1 MSGCFGRP
9 ASGEKKFKRTKVVTN
24 HTDIDGAPVAFPTNV
39 GTLAE
44 GCASRIWS
52 KVEAASPSPFG
63 VEANERKVRTIRTI
77 LAVVG
82 TRPEVVKMAPVI
94 HALREDEAFS
104 LMVCV
109 TGQHREMLD
118 QALEAFSIIPDYD
131 LNLMKPGQ
139 DLAHLT
145 SSALEAIRGLMMNN
159 RPDAVLVHGDTTTTL
174 ATAMASFYSHIPV
187 GHVEAGLRTYNLQAP
202 YPEEFNRQVISKIA
216 RWHFAPTERSAR
228 NLVAEG
234 IGREAITLTGNTVID
249 SLEWML
255 GIIDSDPLLKRGIL
269 EKLDEMLPFL
279 WRSTRFVL
287 VTGHRRENL
296 GDGFLEICEALRA
309 LSGTFPSVHFVYP
322 VHLNPRVRGPVF
334 SLLGGLP
341 NVQLLEPLDYNSF
354 LYLLKHCHLVLTDS
368 GGIQE
373 EAPSMG
379 KPVLVMRDVTERPE
393 GVEAGTAELVGS
405 QRAKIVS
412 SVSRLLSDQS
422 HYEKMSRAHNPFGD
436 GAATERIMQVLRK
449 I

>member
-1 MSGCFGRP
+1 M
-9 ASGEKKFKRTKVVTN
+9 T
-24 HTDIDGAPVAFPTNV
+24 
-39 GTLAE
+39 
-44 GCASRIWS
+44 
-52 KVEAASPSPFG
+52 FG
-63 VEANERKVRTIRTI
+63 VGANEQEARIIRTI

-82 TRPEVVKMAPVI
+82 TRPEVIKMAPVI
-94 HALREDEAFS
+94 HALREDREFS
-104 LMVCV
+104 LTVCV

-118 QALEAFSIIPDYD
+118 QALETFSITPDLD
-131 LNLMKPGQ
+131 LNLMAPGQ
-139 DLAHLT
+139 ELAHLT
-145 SSALEAIRGLMMNN
+145 SSVLNEIGGALAKN

-174 ATAMASFYSHIPV
+174 ATAMASFYSHVPV

-216 RWHFAPTERSAR
+216 RWHFAPTEQSAR

-234 IGREAITLTGNTVID
+234 IRDESITVTGNTVID

-255 GIIDSDPLLKRGIL
+255 RVIDNETVLKRQIL
-269 EKLDEMLPFL
+269 EKLDGMLPFL
-279 WRSTRFVL
+279 WRRSRFVL
-287 VTGHRRENL
+287 VTGHRRENF
-296 GDGFLEICEALRA
+296 GEGFLEICEALRA
-309 LSGTFPSVHFVYP
+309 LSVTFPSVQFVYP
-322 VHLNPRVRGPVF
+322 VHLNPRVRSPVF
-334 SLLGGLP
+334 TVLGGLP
-341 NVQLLEPLDYNSF
+341 NVQLLEPLDYSSF

-373 EAPSMG
+373 EAPSLG